1 MYSFKGFVTIPALEN
16 RSANQLSAVG
26 ELSAKAMTFAKDIKN
41 YPGTNGSVVV
51 QCFSSR
57 TTVGNNNAF
66 TPPPTLVT
74 QVTTVATWVQARQM
88 GLVGTEILAD
98 FTLAFNAQWSS
109 SLGAIDVG
117 PMVSSGG
124 KSFPSYLS
132 FSVNAYTTETNIV
145 KIWFANAAF
154 VDQYDEYSITVVPP
168 LPNLTAFMGA
178 YSAVA
183 AALAAQTPSAVAARV
198 QAARAEYPETVYD
211 VVAYDYYSTTNPD
224 TSAIKT
230 YWTVLIY
237 GPRGN
242 FDDAIRAAVA
252 DHIAANNTSPITAWK
267 AILPDIFRTT
277 EFLMIPNWSNMAV
290 QDRTLTAGTGSQIV
304 NLQRELTYM
313 RAVVSEYVSSHV
325 TNFTQ
330 VMAHPYRNILIGVI
344 GNIQNRGNKYQITDF
359 YPDFVSVSTTS
370 PDFGYMSEA
379 TQGLAIRL
387 SEMLVWA
394 DTMMAFTEVPAQY
407 RKHVRNGILYIS
419 VSYENVTYLVAAR
432 SSLPAMA

>member
-16 RSANQLSAVG
+16 RNPSQLSAVG
-26 ELSAKAMTFAKDIKN
+26 ELSARSMTFSKDIKN
-41 YPGTNGSVVV
+41 YPGTNGTVVV
-51 QCFSSR
+51 QCYSSR
-57 TTVGNNNAF
+57 STVNNNNAF
-66 TPPPTLVT
+66 TPPPVLVT
-74 QVTTVATWVQARQM
+74 KVTTVAAWVQARQL
-88 GLVGTEILAD
+88 GLAGTETLAD
-98 FTLAFNAQWSS
+98 FTLAYNAQWAT
-109 SLGAIDVG
+109 SLGAIDIG

-124 KSFPSYLS
+124 RSFPSYLS
-132 FSVNAYTTETNIV
+132 FSVNDYTTESNIV

-154 VDQYDEYSITVVPP
+154 EDQYDEYSIVIVPP
-168 LPNLTAFMGA
+168 LPNLASFMGA

-183 AALAAQTPSAVAARV
+183 AALAGQTPQLVAARV
-198 QAARAEYPETVYD
+198 QAARAVNPETIYR
-211 VVAYDYYSTTNPD
+211 VVNYDYFSTANPEA
-224 TSAIKT
+224 SAIPT
-230 YWTVLIY
+230 YWTALIY
-237 GPRGN
+237 GPRGD

-252 DHIAANNTSPITAWK
+252 DHIATNSTATVNAWK

-277 EFLMIPNWSNMAV
+277 EFIMIPNWSNMAV

-313 RAVVSEYVSSHV
+313 RTVVSEYVASHV

-344 GNIQNRGNKYQITDF
+344 GNIQNRGNKFQITDF

-379 TQGLAIRL
+379 TQGLAIHI

-394 DTMMAFTEVPAQY
+394 DTMMAFTELPAQY
-407 RKHVRNGILYIS
+407 QKLTRNGILYIS
-419 VSYENVTYLVAAR
+419 VSYQNVTYLIAAR